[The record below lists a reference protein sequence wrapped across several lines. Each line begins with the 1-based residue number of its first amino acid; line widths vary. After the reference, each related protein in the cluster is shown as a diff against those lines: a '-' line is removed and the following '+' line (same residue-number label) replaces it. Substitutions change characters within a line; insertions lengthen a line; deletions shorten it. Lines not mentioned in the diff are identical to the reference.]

1 MKKRILVISTYP
13 IRNSQHGGQKRV
25 SAFVNE
31 YRKAGHEV
39 KHLGIFLDTT
49 YAAGSDIDIAVS
61 HKLYNNEPLMAVI
74 GDLLLSTVLSDSEE
88 ARLKFKDIVIS
99 FAPDVVQIEQTFL
112 YETVKR
118 ALHEMDMY
126 PTMVNS
132 THNIESILKVHILKS
147 ITNLTS
153 SEIDSISKKI
163 YRLEEFAA
171 RDASWTI
178 ACTESDADVL
188 KKMGARDVI
197 VSPNGISRELVDE
210 KELAKQRQ
218 RFATNGIKRIIVYIG
233 SAHPP
238 NLTGFRELVGG
249 SVGALNDDEKLLVV
263 GGVADLIYGYS
274 QELPNYIRPIFM
286 DKVILL
292 GMVEEKTL
300 SALLSLADEI
310 ILPIL
315 EGGGS
320 NLKTAEAILADKQV
334 VATTKSLHSYERY
347 LKLPNLAVA
356 DTKKEFVQAMVKG
369 VRTQKKQRSA
379 EERRLA
385 EGVLWQNTLSK
396 SVERLGE

>member
-13 IRNSQHGGQKRV
+13 IKNSQHGGQKRV
-25 SAFVNE
+25 SALVNE

-39 KHLGIFLDTT
+39 KHLGIFLDTSYPT
-49 YAAGSDIDIAVS
+49 GSDGDIAVS
-61 HKLYNNEPLMAVI
+61 HKIYDSEPLVAVI
-74 GDLLLSTVLSDSEE
+74 GDLLLSTVLSDSDG
-88 ARLKFKDIVIS
+88 ARVKFENIITS
-99 FAPDVVQIEQTFL
+99 FAPDVVQIEQVFL
-112 YETVKR
+112 YETVKK
-118 ALHEMDMY
+118 ALDEMGMH
-126 PTMVNS
+126 PIMVNS
-132 THNIESILKVHILKS
+132 THNIESTLKVHILES
-147 ITNLTS
+147 ITNLPA

-163 YRLEEFAA
+163 HRLEEFAA

-178 ACTESDADVL
+178 ACTESDADIL
-188 KKMGARDVI
+188 KKMGAQDVI

-210 KELAKQRQ
+210 NELVKQRQ
-218 RFATNGIKRIIVYIG
+218 RFKSIGIKRIIVYIG

-249 SVGALNDDEKLLVV
+249 SVGALNDDEKIVVV

-274 QELPNYIRPIFM
+274 QELPNYIKPVFM
-286 DKVILL
+286 DRVMLL

-300 SALLSLADEI
+300 SAILSLADEI

-347 LKLPNLAVA
+347 LKLPNLVVA
-356 DTKKEFVQAMVKG
+356 DTKKEFVQAMVNG
-369 VRTQKKQRSA
+369 VRSQKKERSA
-379 EERRLA
+379 EERHLA
-385 EGVLWQNTLSK
+385 EGVLWQNALSK